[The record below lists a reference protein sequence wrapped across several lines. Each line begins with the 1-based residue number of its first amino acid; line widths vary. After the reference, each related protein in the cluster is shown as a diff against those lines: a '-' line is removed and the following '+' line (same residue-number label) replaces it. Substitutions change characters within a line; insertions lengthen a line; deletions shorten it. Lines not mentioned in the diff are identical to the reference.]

1 MSTVSSHDMLQN
13 NCLKSDAY
21 TIVGHG
27 PWQRTCNLLIDVH
40 SLLEFSKV
48 ALNSSINTS
57 RSFNNGDYHSN
68 KSANHVKVMP
78 NSNVLI
84 RPTWTRPFG

>member
-1 MSTVSSHDMLQN
+1 MSTASSHDMLQAN
-13 NCLKSDAY
+13 FLKFDAY
-21 TIVGHG
+21 TIVGCG
-27 PWQRTCNLLIDVH
+27 PWQRTCNLLIDVR

-57 RSFNNGDYHSN
+57 RSFNNGNYHSN
-68 KSANHVKVMP
+68 KSANHAKVMP

-84 RPTWTRPFG
+84 KPTWTKPFG